1 MAPTSEEI
9 MFLFLP
15 SIFSC
20 VAFYCRVRVY
30 LRILLVEN
38 VALFF
43 GFSVVLPPGFWFG
56 LYLWSWSMVGHRVDF
71 LGVLVFVVSL
81 FTLVRPRNTIFAS

>member
-1 MAPTSEEI
+1 MAPTSAEI
-9 MFLFLP
+9 MFSFLS

-20 VAFYCRVRVY
+20 VAFYCRVRLY
-30 LRILLVEN
+30 LRILLIEN

-43 GFSVVLPPGFWFG
+43 GFSVFLPPGFWFG
-56 LYLWSWSMVGHRVDF
+56 LYLWSWSMVGHISMF
-71 LGVLVFVVSL
+71 FGVLVFVVAL